1 MQERIDSQQLE
12 YGESEGRN
20 MYTLNIYNADTTQV
34 KVCTLFPTIALATQA
49 MRKWAGENICSEMD
63 EDGMEW
69 QVLFPLTYE
78 VVAMVT
84 IEREALT

>member
-1 MQERIDSQQLE
+1 
-12 YGESEGRN
+12 
-20 MYTLNIYNADTTQV
+20 MYTLNIYNADTTQI
-34 KVCTLFPTIALATQA
+34 KMCALFTTIAQATQA
-49 MRKWAGENICSEMD
+49 MKKWAGENICSEMD